1 MSVPETKVFI
11 AFDLSALGGPYFTLD
26 DSVKGVLDN
35 SVYPLAGELFEEV
48 TSKVKSVSI
57 QRGKSRELDRFNA
70 GQASVI
76 FDNRDRTFDPF
87 YADSPY
93 VNQILPKKKVKITSA
108 DEDVFVGTIDDWNLN
123 YDVSGQSEASINCA
137 DGFVFLSSSFM
148 TAHTA
153 TSELSG
159 ARVNAV
165 LDRPEVDWPA
175 SDRDIDAG
183 QSTLQADVVDENTN
197 VLNYLQRVESSEVGS
212 LFMTKSNQVAFKDSI
227 NIPDTIGVL
236 QFRDDGSGI
245 AYQGIEVVYGTEQ
258 LFNRV
263 IATNLNGTPQIA
275 DNFNSQALYGISALV
290 ADDLLLTND
299 AEALNLADYL
309 LGIYDQPELRI
320 NSVSVQLAD
329 LASATQAS
337 ILELELNDVIQVV
350 FTPNNLGSA
359 IDRYGQ
365 IVGMEHDIGVDSHF
379 IKLFLRSVQDLPL
392 ILDDPVYGRLGGSL
406 PLYDDS
412 STLYDSPEDLYD
424 GQEDYGY
431 VLGF

>member
-1 MSVPETKVFI
+1 MGVPETKVFI

-26 DSVKGVLDN
+26 DSIKGLLDN
-35 SVYPLAGELFEEV
+35 SLYPLAGELFEDV

-57 QRGKSRELDRFNA
+57 SRGKSRELDRFSA
-70 GQASVI
+70 GEASVI

-87 YADSPY
+87 YDDSPY
-93 VNQILPKKKVKITSA
+93 VNQIVPKKKIKITSG
-108 DEDVFVGTIDDWNLN
+108 DQDTFIGTIDDWNLT
-123 YDVSGQSEASINCA
+123 YDVSGQSEASVNCA
-137 DGFVFLSSSFM
+137 DGFVFLASAFL

-165 LDRPEVDWPA
+165 LDRPEVNWPV
-175 SDRDIDAG
+175 SDRDIDTG
-183 QSTLQADVVDENTN
+183 QSLLQADAVDENTN
-197 VLNYLQRVESSEVGS
+197 VLTYLQKVESSEVGS
-212 LFMTKSNQVAFKDSI
+212 LFMTKSNLVAFKDSV

-236 QFRDDGSGI
+236 QFTDDGTGI
-245 AYQGIEVVYGTEQ
+245 GYQNIDVVYGTEQ

-275 DNFNSQALYGISALV
+275 ENVNSQSLYGISALV
-290 ADDLLLTND
+290 ADDLLLTTD
-299 AEALNLADYL
+299 AEALNLANYL
-309 LGIYDQPELRI
+309 LGIYDQPELRVDSL
-320 NSVSVQLAD
+320 SVELAN
-329 LASATQAS
+329 LSNAIQQS
-337 ILELELNDVIQVV
+337 ILQLDLNDIIEIK
-350 FTPNNLGSA
+350 FTPNNVGSS
-359 IDRYGQ
+359 IDRYAQ
-365 IVGMEHDIGVDSHF
+365 IVGISHDIRIDSHS
-379 IKLFLRSVQDLPL
+379 IQLFLRSVQDLPL

-412 STLYDSPEDLYD
+412 VTLYDSPEVLYD